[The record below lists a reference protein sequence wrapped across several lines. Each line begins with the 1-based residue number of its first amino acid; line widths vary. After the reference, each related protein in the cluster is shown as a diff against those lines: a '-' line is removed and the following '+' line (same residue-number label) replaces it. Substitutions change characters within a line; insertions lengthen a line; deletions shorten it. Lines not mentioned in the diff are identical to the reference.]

1 MRGFMS
7 LVSAALSMTV
17 HGQACA
23 ADGQV
28 QPVDP
33 APVAAAPPVE
43 PPGTAPDAAL
53 PAASPDAMTGN
64 DAEVSAKIVC
74 DLSGNCGAP
83 DMESTMEDEP
93 SSRGFSISRKPFPEG
108 AGASPPAAAAAYRL
122 LPSMLAKPGAGRD
135 AASRKIVLAPGN
147 GQLWM
152 LNAFD
157 FQACEAKKRDPW
169 DHRTCA
175 WSQYVAGDRA
185 PGMGRYMYEVRWPD
199 GKVDRGARVVEA
211 PGAEPSDRTL
221 VFKRD

>member
-23 ADGQV
+23 ADGQE

-53 PAASPDAMTGN
+53 PAASPDVMTGK

-74 DLSGNCGAP
+74 ELSGNCGAP
-83 DMESTMEDEP
+83 DMDSATVDRES
-93 SSRGFSISRKPFPEG
+93 SSRGFKISRTPIPQG
-108 AGASPPAAAAAYRL
+108 ARASPPAAAAAYRL
-122 LPSMLAKPGAGRD
+122 PSKMATSDAGRG

-175 WSQYVAGDRA
+175 WSQYVAGDRT
-185 PGMGRYMYEVRWPD
+185 PGLGRYMYEVRWPD